1 MPVAVWDG
9 SKLPL
14 VPLVRSAYD
23 AGMRIG
29 GRLLAGHVAARRTA
43 SVVGVVVVALLGVGC
58 SSDAPAVERAGP
70 SSSTTDASAVSTTT
84 SATDDGLEATSTT
97 STTLAA
103 HDFEP
108 LLADPAQTPEQ
119 QVEAAY
125 LYHWEVLS
133 YAGRT
138 GDTSVLPLVFAD
150 EALELRTR
158 EVEELFARNI
168 RMEGHVEH
176 DYAISAI
183 DETHALVTDGYRD
196 FLAHHDATTGQL
208 LGTNTGEIRL
218 FDFEFEKRGGSWL
231 VVNVLRLLLE

>member
-1 MPVAVWDG
+1 
-9 SKLPL
+9 
-14 VPLVRSAYD
+14 
-23 AGMRIG
+23 MRIG

-150 EALELRTR
+150 EALEFRRR
-158 EVEELFARNI
+158 EVDRLVEQDI
-168 RMEGHVEH
+168 RMGGHVEH
-176 DYAISAI
+176 RYEVTAI
-183 DETHALVTDGYRD
+183 DDSHALVTDAYQD
-196 FLAHHDATTGQL
+196 FLAHIDADTGEEI
-208 LGTNTGEIRL
+208 GANTGELRL
-218 FDFEFEKRGGSWL
+218 VDFHFVKRGESWL
-231 VVNVLRLLLE
+231 IVDIVLLRLD

>member
-1 MPVAVWDG
+1 
-9 SKLPL
+9 
-14 VPLVRSAYD
+14 
-23 AGMRIG
+23 MRIG

-150 EALELRTR
+150 EALELRTMQL
-158 EVEELFARNI
+158 EDLVAQNI

-176 DYAISAI
+176 DYAVTAF
-183 DETHALVTDGYRD
+183 DENRALVTDGYRD
-196 FLAHHDATTGQL
+196 FLEHRDVATGRQITANSGV
-208 LGTNTGEIRL
+208 IRL
-218 FDFEFEKRGGSWL
+218 VDYHFAKRGDSWL
-231 VVNVLRLLLE
+231 VVDVVALEVR